1 VARRSPVEFHNFW
14 GQFASYADL
23 PNVLGSTTQN
33 ANLQTGDIAYVTGT
47 SQLYFCTNATF
58 GPPAAAVWSAAGSGS
73 PAQEYFAPKYVVGCT
88 LAPYNDSATT
98 YSTGGFYYIPD
109 PGDGSGIATA
119 LSYATS
125 TDPAFKAAGDV
136 WIRPGTYD
144 LTQAGSPTTAFAVPN
159 GILVRGSGPSTV
171 ISGRLAGDQRV
182 FTLGATSELRDLR
195 INVIGEY
202 TGTGDGLI
210 ECGGASTS
218 PSWIERVDVQLENTS
233 VGSSTIRAAVYAT
246 GTASVFSCRFFIEGS
261 DPQTFVGGICAV
273 ASRST
278 AFPANVSR
286 CVVAAVRS
294 GYDSAFVALNSG
306 RLTVSESRTSG
317 SQIASVFSGAGAGG
331 FSVSVSE
338 CDFAISAASAS
349 CVSVDCAFKVSDCTF
364 ATTGAA
370 TSAIVSTATRGI
382 ITGNNIDGDID
393 TSGGTNHVLTTNL
406 ISSASTLTFS
416 ASDENAHNIIY

>member
-1 VARRSPVEFHNFW
+1 MARRSFVEFHNFW
-14 GQFASYADL
+14 GQFAAYANL
-23 PNVLGSTTQN
+23 PNVVTSTTQN
-33 ANLQTGDIAYVTGT
+33 TNLQTGDIAYVTGT
-47 SQLYFCTNATF
+47 SELYFCIDATF
-58 GPPAAAVWSAAGSGS
+58 GGAVWSATGGGGA
-73 PAQEYFAPKYVVGCT
+73 PQEYFAPKYVVGCT
-88 LAPYNDSATT
+88 LAPYNDSATP

-119 LSYATS
+119 LSYATL

-144 LTQAGSPTTAFAVPN
+144 LTQAGSPTTAFAVPA

-218 PSWIERVDVQLENTS
+218 PSWIERVDVQLDNTS

-273 ASRST
+273 AATLSGRQVS
-278 AFPANVSR
+278 VSR
-286 CVVAAVRS
+286 CIVTRVRA
-294 GYDSAFVALNSG
+294 GYDSAFVTLNNGSMAI
-306 RLTVSESRTSG
+306 SESRSLL
-317 SQIASVFSGAGAGG
+317 SQLAGVFMGGGAGG
-331 FSVSVSE
+331 GSVSASE
-338 CDFAISAASAS
+338 CEFTVSDASAS
-349 CVSVDCAFKVSDCTF
+349 CVVVDGPFRLSDCTLS
-364 ATTGAA
+364 TTGAA
-370 TSAIVSTATRGI
+370 TSAIVSTSSRGI
-382 ITGNNIDGDID
+382 ITGNDIDGDID

-406 ISSASTLTFS
+406 ISSASTLTLS

>member
-1 VARRSPVEFHNFW
+1 
-14 GQFASYADL
+14 L
-23 PNVLGSTTQN
+23 
-33 ANLQTGDIAYVTGT
+33 
-47 SQLYFCTNATF
+47 
-58 GPPAAAVWSAAGSGS
+58 
-73 PAQEYFAPKYVVGCT
+73 
-88 LAPYNDSATT
+88 
-98 YSTGGFYYIPD
+98 
-109 PGDGSGIATA
+109 
-119 LSYATS
+119 
-125 TDPAFKAAGDV
+125 
-136 WIRPGTYD
+136 
-144 LTQAGSPTTAFAVPN
+144 
-159 GILVRGSGPSTV
+159 
-171 ISGRLAGDQRV
+171 
-182 FTLGATSELRDLR
+182 TSELRDLR

-278 AFPANVSR
+278 VFPANVSR

-406 ISSASTLTFS
+406 ISSGSTLTLS